1 MAEVLAKWSTAS
13 TFVNAVVSVLL
24 AGVLYNALRPV
35 LLKTGM
41 IHVTRTKTSHEMAN

>member
-1 MAEVLAKWSTAS
+1 MAEVLAKWSTAT
-13 TFVNAVVSVLL
+13 TFVNAVISILL

-41 IHVTRTKTSHEMAN
+41 IHITGQKTSREMVR